1 MGIAKIKKFPNLKVG
16 MKGKN
21 PAVGILLCN
30 FLLSGMGL
38 QAAAVVDTTQD
49 SDWAFEPVSA
59 VELPAETV
67 DSAGSEIDYFIL
79 AGLQKRGVE
88 PNGPAD
94 RSVLIRRAYFDLI
107 GLPPTPKQVEAFLAD
122 DSPEAFANVV
132 DELLAS
138 PHYGER
144 WGRHWLDLARYG
156 DTSGDGADTPIPE
169 ARLYRDYVIDAFNRD
184 MPYDQFITEQ
194 IAGDL
199 WAKEEGGN
207 RLRQR
212 IIATG
217 YVALAR
223 RFGNRAYD
231 DLHLVIDNTL
241 TTIGKG
247 MLGLNLSCAR
257 CHDHKFDPISIED
270 YYGLYG
276 YFSSTQYPHPGTEHG
291 RERKNFVDLPEEG
304 EIAYAVFD
312 KMGEKGTGD
321 SPLLRRGNPKD
332 PGEKIP
338 RGFLQRI
345 EPKKAEI
352 PAGQSGRLQLARWI
366 ASPENP
372 LTARVMANRIW
383 QFHFSKGLV
392 PTSNDFGNQGKPPT
406 HPQLLDWLAHRFI
419 EENWSIKAMHRLIMA
434 SSAYQRSSA
443 MQEDK
448 MRRDP
453 SNEGIWR
460 YPRHRLQAEPIRDAI
475 LYVSGRL
482 QKGNPGRHAFP
493 EPDKNNEYPFTQSRP
508 FFEDYDH
515 EYRSVYLPSRR
526 LGKRPFMATFDGPD
540 TNECTGN
547 RRISTV
553 PLQSLFWMNSDFIR
567 NNARSMAQRLLAAGN
582 DTADRLSMAYLL
594 TLSRPP
600 TEMEQAD
607 FANYL
612 QDYREQ
618 LDHTPDSRERDLR
631 AWASISQILLASN
644 EFCFIE

>member
-1 MGIAKIKKFPNLKVG
+1 MGIAKIKKFPKLIEG

-21 PAVGILLCN
+21 LAAGILLGN
-30 FLLSGMGL
+30 FLLPGTGL
-38 QAAAVVDTTQD
+38 QAAAVVDTSND
-49 SDWAFEPVSA
+49 LNWAFEPVST
-59 VELPAETV
+59 VDLPASAV
-67 DSAGSEIDYFIL
+67 DTSGSEIDYFISAQL
-79 AGLQKRGVE
+79 EKRGIE
-88 PNGPAD
+88 PNGSAD
-94 RSVLIRRAYFDLI
+94 RRVLIRRAYFDLI
-107 GLPPTPKQVEAFLAD
+107 GLPPTPEQVEAFLAD
-122 DSPEAFANVV
+122 DSPEAFAKVV

-207 RLRQR
+207 RLRER

-231 DLHLVIDNTL
+231 DMHLVIDNTL

-257 CHDHKFDPISIED
+257 CHDHKFDPVSIED

-291 RERKNFVDLPEEG
+291 RERKNFAALPEEG

-312 KMGEKGTGD
+312 KMGAKGTGD
-321 SPLLRRGNPKD
+321 SPLFRRGNPKD
-332 PGEKIP
+332 PGEIIP
-338 RGFLQRI
+338 RGFLHRI
-345 EPKKAEI
+345 KPKKAEI
-352 PAGQSGRLQLARWI
+352 PARQSGRLQLARWI

-372 LTARVMANRIW
+372 LTARVMVNRIW
-383 QFHFSKGLV
+383 QYHFSKGLV
-392 PTSNDFGNQGKPPT
+392 ATSSDFGNQGKPPT
-406 HPQLLDWLAHRFI
+406 HPQLLDWLAQRFI

-434 SSAYQRSSA
+434 SAAYQRSSA
-443 MQEDK
+443 MQEEK
-448 MRRDP
+448 MHRDP
-453 SNEGIWR
+453 SNEGFWR

-482 QKGNPGRHAFP
+482 QMGNPGRHAFP
-493 EPDKNNEYPFTQSRP
+493 EPNENNEYPFTQSRP
-508 FFEDYDH
+508 FFEDYNH

-526 LGKRPFMATFDGPD
+526 LGKRPYMATFDGPD

-567 NNARSMAQRLLAAGN
+567 DNSRSMAERLLAAGY
-582 DTADRLSMAYLL
+582 DMEDRLSMAYQLVL
-594 TLSRPP
+594 ARPP
-600 TEMEQAD
+600 TEKEKAD
-607 FANYL
+607 FAIYL
-612 QDYREQ
+612 GDYREQ
-618 LDHTPDSRERDLR
+618 LDGTGDPRERDLR